1 MRGTNAEGS
10 ARAFMITA
18 KKSLGQHFLHDENM
32 ARKIAE
38 TFLSRCPTVS
48 IVEVGPGLGA
58 LTKYLLANSKFTYHA
73 VEADSRMVEHLV
85 NLFPAIRA
93 VLFHEDFLLFDF
105 SKLKSDSVSVVGN
118 FPYNISSQILFK
130 VYEERNRVPFMVGM
144 FQKEVAQRIA
154 ALHGNKEYGI
164 LSVLIQVFYE
174 VTYLFEVHE
183 QCFSPPPKVKSAVIQ
198 LARKKNPPV
207 LKNESLFRALVKAGF
222 NQRRKTLRNSLAQ
235 FLHGKNPVS
244 VSLLS
249 RRAEQLS
256 VNEWMDLANDV
267 AS

>member
-1 MRGTNAEGS
+1 M
-10 ARAFMITA
+10 
-18 KKSLGQHFLHDENM
+18 
-32 ARKIAE
+32 
-38 TFLSRCPTVS
+38 
-48 IVEVGPGLGA
+48 
-58 LTKYLLANSKFTYHA
+58 
-73 VEADSRMVEHLV
+73 
-85 NLFPAIRA
+85 
-93 VLFHEDFLLFDF
+93 LFHEDFLLFDF

-198 LARKKNPPV
+198 LARKKIR
-207 LKNESLFRALVKAGF
+207 LY
-222 NQRRKTLRNSLAQ
+222 
-235 FLHGKNPVS
+235 
-244 VSLLS
+244 
-249 RRAEQLS
+249 
-256 VNEWMDLANDV
+256 
-267 AS
+267 

>member
-1 MRGTNAEGS
+1 
-10 ARAFMITA
+10 MITA
-18 KKSLGQHFLHDENM
+18 KKSLGQHFLQDENM

-38 TFLSRCPTVS
+38 TFLSRCPTVP

-73 VEADSRMVEHLV
+73 VEADWRMVEHLA
-85 NLFPAIRA
+85 NIFPDIRS

-105 SKLKSDSVSVVGN
+105 SKLKSDSVSVIGN

-130 VYEERNRVPFMVGM
+130 VYEERDRVPFLVGM
-144 FQKEVAQRIA
+144 FQKEVALRIA
-154 ALHGNKEYGI
+154 AAHGNKEYGI
-164 LSVLIQVFYE
+164 LSVLMQAFYE
-174 VTYLFEVHE
+174 VTCLFEVHE

-198 LARKKNPPV
+198 LVRKKNPSA

-235 FLHGKNPVS
+235 FLPGQNPVS
-244 VSLLS
+244 VQLLS

-256 VNEWMDLANDV
+256 VYEWIDLANDI